1 MVDKVISLEDFK
13 KTKEDL
19 EQGTYGKEQEPIFV
33 EPELIDFVVATM
45 SAMQEQGS
53 VDLKELSLAY
63 LCMADIMQSVAEQ
76 MGITIDEEEDND
88 LS

>member
-19 EQGTYGKEQEPIFV
+19 EQGTYGDDLAPLFV

-63 LCMADIMQSVAEQ
+63 MCMADIMQSVAEQ
-76 MGITIDEEEDND
+76 MGIDLEEDEDND